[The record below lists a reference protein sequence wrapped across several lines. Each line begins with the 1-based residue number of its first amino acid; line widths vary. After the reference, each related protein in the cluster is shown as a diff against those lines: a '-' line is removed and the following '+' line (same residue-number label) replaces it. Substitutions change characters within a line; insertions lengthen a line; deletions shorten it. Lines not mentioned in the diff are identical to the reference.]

1 MDDVRVW
8 RWIVPLAGTSA
19 LLHSA
24 QPVRRAHT
32 MDPTRWPYAPYS
44 PALAQQEPTDRLG
57 EVQDA
62 GG

>member
-1 MDDVRVW
+1 
-8 RWIVPLAGTSA
+8 
-19 LLHSA
+19 
-24 QPVRRAHT
+24 

-57 EVQDA
+57 EVQGA